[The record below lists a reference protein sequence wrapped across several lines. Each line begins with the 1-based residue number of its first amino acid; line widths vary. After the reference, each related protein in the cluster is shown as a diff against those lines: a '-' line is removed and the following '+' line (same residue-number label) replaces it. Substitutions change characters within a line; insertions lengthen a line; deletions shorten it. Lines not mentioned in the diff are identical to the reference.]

1 MKKMLINCLI
11 TTLISFFSLSANAVP
26 YKITE
31 NTNTISDKIIKNTEK
46 EGELILKNIDIN
58 KFLKSLEVT
67 GILQNN
73 SEKNWSSIN
82 IEFVFYDK
90 NNNIIKD
97 ENNDPLTTKIL
108 HVLKGENKFD
118 KKIKGDIISKAKKFE
133 LKFIEGIVLDDLAYY
148 DFSLIKPKISKEL
161 KFENDKI
168 KVFFDISNKE
178 ISFILSNKTES
189 PIEINWNKVSYV
201 DFNKTSK
208 KIIHKGTKFNEKD
221 KSQTETLVPP
231 LSNLEDL
238 IIPNENVYYFDNEW
252 VTNTILPDRL
262 TKDSLKLKDKNFS
275 IFMPIK
281 INDKIENYFFTF
293 KVQNVSSY
301 DKFKNKKSTE

>member
-1 MKKMLINCLI
+1 MKRILINSI
-11 TTLISFFSLSANAVP
+11 IITLISFLSLNANAIP
-26 YKITE
+26 YKITK
-31 NTNTISDKIIKNTEK
+31 NTNNIPDKIIKNTEK
-46 EGELILKNIDIN
+46 EGELILKNIN
-58 KFLKSLEVT
+58 LSEYNNFYTFT
-67 GILQNN
+67 GTLQNN
-73 SEKNWSSIN
+73 SEKNWDIIT
-82 IEFVFYDK
+82 IEFVLYDE

-97 ENNDPLTTKIL
+97 KNNEPFTITIFD
-108 HVLKGENKFD
+108 VFKGENKFD
-118 KKIKGDIISKAKKFE
+118 KNIYGDNISEARKFE
-133 LKFIEGIVLDDLAYY
+133 LKFIKGRVLEDLAYY

-189 PIEINWNKVSYV
+189 PIEIDWNKVSYV
-201 DFNKTSK
+201 DFDKTSK
-208 KIIHKGTKFNEKD
+208 KIIHKNTKFSEKE
-221 KSQTETLVPP
+221 KSQIETVVPP

-238 IIPNENVYYFDNEW
+238 IMPSENVYYRNNNW
-252 VTNTILPDRL
+252 VTNTILSDRL
-262 TKDSLKLKDKNFS
+262 TKEALKLKNKTFS